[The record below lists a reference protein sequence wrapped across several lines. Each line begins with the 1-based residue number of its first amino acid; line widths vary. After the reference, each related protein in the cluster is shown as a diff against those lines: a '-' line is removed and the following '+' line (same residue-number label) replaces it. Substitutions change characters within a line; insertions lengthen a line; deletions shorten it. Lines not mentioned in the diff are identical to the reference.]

1 MCVIGGVV
9 RGENA
14 GNTFLDG
21 SDLAYLQLLCDS
33 FARHIFN
40 NSPLSLLSCSRS
52 STSHRAFLTHT
63 QPHTRPTQA
72 QRKPALDDFYSS
84 APPAVTT
91 LAFRL
96 TRCDHAHFVRSCIYE
111 CDHSLFQFQSRPP
124 RSSVSRLSLSL
135 SWDARCLCLPRLR
148 RTLPVSHAPRGPR
161 LATHQKCTPFIKNI
175 ILIYNI

>member
-1 MCVIGGVV
+1 M

-63 QPHTRPTQA
+63 QTTPHAPDTSTEKTRLGRFLFKRTACSYYPPLSASHVAIT
-72 QRKPALDDFYSS
+72 LTSS
-84 APPAVTT
+84 VRVFTNAITLCFSFSLVLPAPPSPA
-91 LAFRL
+91 
-96 TRCDHAHFVRSCIYE
+96 
-111 CDHSLFQFQSRPP
+111 
-124 RSSVSRLSLSL
+124 SLSL
-135 SWDARCLCLPRLR
+135 SWDARCLCLPPRLR
-148 RTLPVSHAPRGPR
+148 RTLPVSHAPVARVSQ
-161 LATHQKCTPFIKNI
+161 LIKNVHLSLKI
-175 ILIYNI
+175 